1 MSIQLRLGLALLN
14 ALDLFDIIKIKLVE
28 LASGT
33 WKGKNLSV
41 RAGSASQMKEMKV
54 PILRVNCT
62 EKLMILW
69 QIDIGTYD
77 DLDSVKQLV
86 KGFQLLFDQWLPC

>member
-1 MSIQLRLGLALLN
+1 
-14 ALDLFDIIKIKLVE
+14 
-28 LASGT
+28 
-33 WKGKNLSV
+33 
-41 RAGSASQMKEMKV
+41 MKEMKV